1 MVSKRLPGDV
11 YQDLIAA
18 GFDPQAATIMVA
30 IAGAESGYD
39 DQIQGDLGL
48 QDANWGPSFG
58 LFQIRTLK
66 NDTGAG
72 TNRDITRLSG
82 SDLEQA
88 KAAYQISGGGR
99 DFTPWSTFT
108 NGAYQGFL
116 GTAQASAAGGAAA
129 AGGDGPFPTW
139 GPDWLPWNWPSA
151 AANKVADATSD
162 AVSTGLTGGRQILL
176 EAVFV
181 GGALVLVGAG
191 LYVATRPAGQAG
203 LRAVRAGQGKVR
215 SLVGI

>member
-1 MVSKRLPGDV
+1 MGKRLPGDV
-11 YQDLIAA
+11 YQDLINV
-18 GFDPQAATIMVA
+18 GFSPDAATIMVA

-66 NDTGAG
+66 AETGSG
-72 TNRDITRLSG
+72 SNRDITRLAG
-82 SDLEQA
+82 SDAEQA
-88 KAAYQISGGGR
+88 RAAFQISGGGR

-116 GTAQASAAGGAAA
+116 GGAQAAAGGAADP
-129 AGGDGPFPTW
+129 GDGPFPTW
-139 GPDWLPWNWPSA
+139 GPDWLPWNWPSN
-151 AANKVADATSD
+151 AANSAT
-162 AVSTGLTGGRQILL
+162 AQALVGGRHILL

-181 GGALVLVGAG
+181 AGGLVLVGG
-191 LYVATRPAGQAG
+191 GFYLATRPVSR
-203 LRAVRAGQGKVR
+203 RAVGWVKSGQGKVR
-215 SLVGI
+215 NLVGL